1 MENKTANKKGG
12 LYARVNMSVK
22 SANIMV
28 GVLVAAL
35 IIVSVFIVKH
45 NGFTV
50 KFDTDGGSYVAP
62 VKAMYSETVSPADPV
77 KEGIYRLVHRPRLH
91 KRMARG
97 GRNYRQYDAV
107 CRLERKIIYMPPP
120 KARGRLIKKGLSRV
134 FKFDLLDFYLR
145 LYYTEYII

>member
-28 GVLVAAL
+28 GTLAAL
-35 IIVSVFIVKH
+35 LVIVSVFIVKH

-62 VKAMYSETVSPADPV
+62 VKAMYSETVSPTDPV
-77 KEGIYRLVHRPRLH
+77 KEGYEFTGWYTDRDCTNAWSAEDGITGS
-91 KRMARG
+91 MT
-97 GRNYRQYDAV
+97 
-107 CRLERKIIYMPPP
+107 
-120 KARGRLIKKGLSRV
+120 
-134 FKFDLLDFYLR
+134 
-145 LYYTEYII
+145 LYAGWSEK

>member
-62 VKAMYSETVSPADPV
+62 VKAMYSETVAPDEPV
-77 KEGIYRLVHRPRLH
+77 KRATNLPAGTPTATAQTHGSRRTELP
-91 KRMARG
+91 
-97 GRNYRQYDAV
+97 AV
-107 CRLERKIIYMPPP
+107 
-120 KARGRLIKKGLSRV
+120 
-134 FKFDLLDFYLR
+134 
-145 LYYTEYII
+145 